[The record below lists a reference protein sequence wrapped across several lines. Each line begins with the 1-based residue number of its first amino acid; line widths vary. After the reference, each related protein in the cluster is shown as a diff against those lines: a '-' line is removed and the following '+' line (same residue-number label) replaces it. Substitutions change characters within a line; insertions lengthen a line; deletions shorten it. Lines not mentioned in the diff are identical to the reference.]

1 MTEFEKYKSEAEE
14 RWGETAAYK
23 EHAEKTKN
31 YSGDK
36 WNDLAAEMSDIFA
49 EFAACMEKGAGSD
62 SDEALSL
69 VAKLQNHISANY
81 YTCTNEILAGLGQM
95 YVADERFRNNI
106 DGHAEGTAE
115 FVSRAIE
122 AYCAK

>member
-1 MTEFEKYKSEAEE
+1 MKEFRKYKIEVEE

-31 YSGDK
+31 YSKEK
-36 WNDLAAEMSDIFA
+36 WNDLVSEMDGIFA
-49 EFAACMEKGAGSD
+49 EFAVCMEKGGD
-62 SDEALSL
+62 ALS
-69 VAKLQNHISANY
+69 VVEKLQSHISENY
-81 YTCTNEILAGLGQM
+81 YTCTNEMLAGLGQM

-106 DGHAEGTAE
+106 DKHAEGTAE
-115 FVSRAIE
+115 YVSQAIA